1 MRYFFVRTLLIAAT
15 LGLGL
20 LSLQASASGQPLEE
34 GWQYRWGD
42 SPFSTEGVP
51 EWTNDPAES
60 TEWQAIDFPSN
71 PPNRN
76 GQTNVWYRVNLPA
89 DEWRDPIL
97 YIYSVDLIT
106 EVYLDG
112 EQIYHY
118 GTFDEQGQ
126 GSFEGW
132 PWHMVPLPEGYGG
145 KTLYFRVFSTYS
157 DIGLWGEVRL
167 NSRQDQ
173 ILTLL
178 IDSADALAAS
188 AFSLIIAVLALFF
201 ALIETQRRT
210 FVSVGLF
217 SLVSALMV
225 TAESP
230 ASLLL
235 LYQPIVWDYIAAG
248 AYFTL
253 PVAIGLLLEQ
263 WLPESRTGLIRKL
276 WQGHL
281 LYVIGALSL
290 SLLGVIILPSAFY
303 VFDYLLLA
311 TLTLLF
317 VLVVPNLRRVNRE
330 QQAIIAAFAL
340 YSALLIVDMA
350 VAHGFLPW
358 SRTPL
363 SWGGLTFSLV
373 ITLVSLRQYH
383 QTRQELYALN
393 QQLEMRVDE
402 RTRKLE
408 TLADEERL
416 RTRIL
421 SYEHEKTLL
430 LNDMVTRLH
439 ASQSLVQ
446 GFDNLASDLPAY
458 TQPLIGA
465 LYRRFSTTPEFTLL
479 AQWGEHEPG
488 LPESWSKSDLPGNPT
503 SAYLD
508 PMIQARVNIDGSPY
522 WAFPITVEDV
532 DRGSDVLGLL
542 IIALPEQVAEGER
555 RSGRGQLFQS
565 IRQAMDKVGVVLS
578 SLILRQRLETLS
590 YEDSLTGLKNR
601 RYFNEL
607 YARESAIALRTQ
619 TPLSFIMVDLDH
631 FKQFNDQYG
640 HQAGDEALRL
650 VADTM
655 RSRFRE
661 TDVVCRYGGEEF
673 IAILPGASSADAEA
687 LAGEIRIAVNQ
698 VPIFHE
704 NRDLGHLTLSAGIAT
719 WPEHCADPDELLVL
733 ADNALYRA
741 KETGRNRVCT
751 PSRPAH
757 SSSPTPTN

>member
-1 MRYFFVRTLLIAAT
+1 MVNAFLRALWALPLVWSLAWGAHAQSPAQTLDN
-15 LGLGL
+15 
-20 LSLQASASGQPLEE
+20 

-42 SPFSTEGVP
+42 SPISAEGVP
-51 EWTNDPAES
+51 LWTQDPPGSDAWHS
-60 TEWQAIDFPSN
+60 IGFPSN
-71 PPNRN
+71 PPGRD
-76 GQTNVWYRVNLPA
+76 GQTNVWFRIMLP
-89 DEWRDPIL
+89 ENQWWEPIV
-97 YIYSVDLIT
+97 YIYSIDLIA

-112 EQIYHY
+112 EKIYQY
-118 GTFDEQGQ
+118 GHFDDQGQ

-132 PWHMVPLPEGYGG
+132 PWHMVRLPEGFDG
-145 KTLYFRVFSTYS
+145 KPLYFRVYSSYS
-157 DIGLWGEVRL
+157 DIGLWGEVKI

-173 ILTLL
+173 VLTLL
-178 IDSADALAAS
+178 VNSADALAAS
-188 AFSLIIAVLALFF
+188 AFSLLIAVLALFF

-210 FVSVGLF
+210 FASVGLF
-217 SLVSALMV
+217 SLSSALMV

-235 LYQPIVWDYIAAG
+235 LYRPILWDYVAAG
-248 AYFTL
+248 AYFMV

-263 WLPESRTGLIRKL
+263 WLPGARSRLIRRL

-281 LYVIGALSL
+281 FYLVGALGL
-290 SLLGVIILPSAFY
+290 SLAGAIILPSAFY

-311 TLTLLF
+311 SLSLLF
-317 VLVVPNLRRVNRE
+317 ILVIPSLRTVGRD
-330 QQAIIAAFAL
+330 QKAIIAAFGL
-340 YSALLIVDMA
+340 YATLLIIDMA
-350 VAHGFLPW
+350 VAHGLLPW
-358 SRTPL
+358 NQTPL
-363 SWGGLTFSLV
+363 SWGGLAFSLV
-373 ITLVSLRQYH
+373 ISLVSLRQYH
-383 QTRQELYALN
+383 QTRHELHILN

-408 TLADEERL
+408 SLADEERL

-421 SYEHEKTLL
+421 SYEHEKMLL
-430 LNDMVTRLH
+430 LNDMVSRLH
-439 ASQSLVQ
+439 ASKTLIE
-446 GFDNLASDLPAY
+446 GFDNLVSDLPAY
-458 TQPLIGA
+458 AEPLVGA
-465 LYRRFSTTPEFTLL
+465 LYRRFSNTPEFTLL
-479 AQWGEHEPG
+479 AHWGEHAPG
-488 LPESWSKSDLPGNPT
+488 LPDVWPKEAVPGSQSST
-503 SAYLD
+503 YLD
-508 PMIQARVNIDGSPY
+508 PMSQARVELGGYPY

-532 DRGSDVLGLL
+532 DRGSDVLGLM

-555 RSGRGQLFQS
+555 RSGRGHLFQS

-619 TPLSFIMVDLDH
+619 VPLSFIMIDLDH
-631 FKQFNDQYG
+631 FKQFNDRYG

-698 VPIFHE
+698 VAIFHE
-704 NRDLGHLTLSAGIAT
+704 TRDLGHLTLSAGIAT

-741 KETGRNRVCT
+741 KESGRNRVCT
-751 PSRPAH
+751 PARPVHADKLH
-757 SSSPTPTN
+757 N